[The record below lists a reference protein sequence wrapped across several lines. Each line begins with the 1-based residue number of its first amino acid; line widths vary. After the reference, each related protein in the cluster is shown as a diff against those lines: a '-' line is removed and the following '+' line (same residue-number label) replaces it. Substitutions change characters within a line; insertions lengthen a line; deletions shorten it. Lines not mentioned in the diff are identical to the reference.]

1 MSLFFVVIT
10 EPHESCSKFTYP
22 VLYSAPRAS
31 MFFGALVNF
40 YAPVVSVRTIL
51 HVPFPAYERVLGN
64 CSQVNNYIVAP

>member
-1 MSLFFVVIT
+1 
-10 EPHESCSKFTYP
+10 
-22 VLYSAPRAS
+22 